1 MILKNPWWLL
11 LFLTFIP
18 LIWWYV
24 VKKKNSTPSLG
35 ISSLKAFP
43 SGFGTW
49 KSFMI
54 HVCFA
59 LQLVA
64 LGCLIVAIARPLSY
78 NSKTSS
84 SVEGTD
90 IVLAIDISTS
100 MAANDMEP
108 NRFEAAKRVAA
119 DFVSGRT
126 NDNIGLVAF
135 GGESLS
141 LMPLTTDRQALINS
155 IANLQMGELDNGTAI
170 GDGIASAINRLDA
183 GTAKSKSIILLTD
196 GTNNTGEVSPST
208 ASEIASEKGMRVY
221 TIGVGTD
228 QSVQI
233 TDPYGFTSTTM
244 ESKIDEEA
252 LKNIAEVTGGKYF
265 RAKNEHTLSEVFKT
279 IDALEKT
286 KIDVSKYTR
295 MDENFMPWVWG
306 ALSCYVLML
315 MIRYTIVRRIP

>member
-1 MILKNPWWLL
+1 
-11 LFLTFIP
+11 
-18 LIWWYV
+18 
-24 VKKKNSTPSLG
+24 
-35 ISSLKAFP
+35 SSLSAFP
-43 SGFGTW
+43 KGFGTW
-49 KSFMI
+49 KSALI

-59 LQLVA
+59 LQLGA

-84 SVEGTD
+84 SIEGTD

-119 DFVSGRT
+119 DFISGRA

-155 IANLQMGELDNGTAI
+155 IANLRMGDLDNGTAI
-170 GDGIASAINRLDA
+170 GDGLASAINRLCA

-208 ASEIASEKGMRVY
+208 AAEIAAEKGMRVY

-233 TDPYGFTSTTM
+233 TDPYGFTNTTM
-244 ESKIDEEA
+244 ETKIDEEA
-252 LKNIAEVTGGKYF
+252 LKNIAEATGGEYF
-265 RAKNEHTLSEVFKT
+265 RAHNEHVLADVFKT
-279 IDALEKT
+279 IDKLEKS
-286 KIDVSKYTR
+286 KIDVSKFTR
-295 MDENFMPWVWG
+295 MDENFMPWVCA
-306 ALSCYVLML
+306 ALICYVIML
-315 MIRYTIVRRIP
+315 LIRYTAIRRIP